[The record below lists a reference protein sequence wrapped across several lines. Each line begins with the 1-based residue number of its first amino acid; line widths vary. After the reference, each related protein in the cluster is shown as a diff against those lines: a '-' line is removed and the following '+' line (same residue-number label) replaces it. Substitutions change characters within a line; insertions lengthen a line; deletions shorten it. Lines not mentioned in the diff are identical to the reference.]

1 MKIQAQSSR
10 ALHAAL
16 NKSSKCVD
24 AQAAMAILSDALLTC
39 DDEGR
44 FFLTSSNGDAQLTFP
59 VPLIL
64 CGGSFSAPIV
74 LPVKRLSSLLGTL
87 SDCVVTM
94 DVADNGVLTVEYCT
108 GDGDNVKP
116 GKFSMTYQPGN
127 EFPKIVLPKS
137 GDKMIINLPLP
148 LFRSCVDAAAN
159 FVSREEFQR
168 VLSCLCIDVAEDR
181 SEVALMASNGH
192 TLSKA
197 MHSND
202 PQRGGS
208 DFFRSGEPRKTL
220 IHRNFFRALSA
231 FDGDEYITI
240 EDDGH
245 TIRFSSGDTE
255 FICKHVEGIYPTY
268 NSAIPKSSPYYV
280 VFNKKEML
288 EVLKRVSLFASMS
301 SNLVRVEKNGMF
313 LTISASDADFA
324 LSGEDHV
331 CIADAQCKEHF
342 YIGLNASS
350 FQTCLNAIPSGT
362 IRMQMSAPDRA
373 VVLTP
378 NDPAPQVLSLCMPLL
393 LND

>member
-10 ALHAAL
+10 AFHAAL

-24 AQAAMAILSDALLTC
+24 AQVAMAILSDALLTC

-44 FFLTSSNGDAQLTFP
+44 FFLTSSNGDAQLTIP

-74 LPVKRLSSLLGTL
+74 LPVKRLISLLGTL
-87 SDCVVTM
+87 PDCVVTM
-94 DVADNGVLTVEYCT
+94 DVADNGLLSVEYCT

-116 GKFSMTYQPGN
+116 GKVSMICHPGD
-127 EFPKIVLPKS
+127 EFPKIVFPKAD
-137 GDKMIINLPLP
+137 GNMIINLPLP

-159 FVSREEFQR
+159 FVSREDFR
-168 VLSCLCIDVAEDR
+168 GALSCLCIDVAEDR
-181 SEVALMASNGH
+181 SEVALVATNGH
-192 TLSKA
+192 TMSKVL
-197 MHSND
+197 HSND

-231 FDGDEYITI
+231 FDGNDDINI

-255 FICKHVEGIYPTY
+255 FICKHVEGVFPGY
-268 NSAIPKSSPYYV
+268 NSAIPKSNPYYV

-301 SNLVRVEKNGMF
+301 SDLVKIEKNEMF

-331 CIADAQCKEHF
+331 YIADSQCEEHF
-342 YIGLNASS
+342 HIGLNAAC

-362 IRMQMSAPDRA
+362 IRMQMSAPNRA

-378 NDPAPQVLSLCMPLL
+378 DEPAPQVLSLCMPLL

>member
-10 ALHAAL
+10 AFHAAL

-24 AQAAMAILSDALLTC
+24 AQVAMAILSDALLTC

-44 FFLTSSNGDAQLTFP
+44 FFLTSSNGDAQLTIP

-74 LPVKRLSSLLGTL
+74 LPVKRLISLLGTL
-87 SDCVVTM
+87 PDCVVTM

-116 GKFSMTYQPGN
+116 GKVSMICHPGD
-127 EFPKIVLPKS
+127 EFPKIVFPKAD
-137 GDKMIINLPLP
+137 GNMMITLPLP

-159 FVSREEFQR
+159 FVAREEFR
-168 VLSCLCIDVAEDR
+168 GALSCLCIDVAEDR
-181 SEVALMASNGH
+181 SEVALVATNGH
-192 TLSKA
+192 TLSKVL
-197 MHSND
+197 HSND

-231 FDGDEYITI
+231 FDGDEYINI

-255 FICKHVEGIYPTY
+255 FICKHVEGVFPGY
-268 NSAIPKSSPYYV
+268 NSAIPKSNPYYV

-301 SNLVRVEKNGMF
+301 SDLVKIEKNEMF
-313 LTISASDADFA
+313 LTLSASDVDFA

-331 CIADAQCKEHF
+331 CIADSQCEEHF
-342 YIGLNASS
+342 HIGLNASS
-350 FQTCLNAIPSGT
+350 FQTCLNVIPSGT
-362 IRMQMSAPDRA
+362 IRMQMSAPNRA

-378 NDPAPQVLSLCMPLL
+378 DEPAPQVLSLCMPLI